1 MSHARDMLQT
11 DIDASVKAIS
21 RLSVVPRILDAVVRA
36 TGMRFAAVARVTED
50 RWTAC
55 AVRDDLG
62 FGLKP
67 GEDLILETTICNDIR
82 SHRQPVV
89 FGHASAHAVYSQHHT
104 PKYYGLECY
113 ASVPIYTVEG
123 DFFGTLCA
131 IDSRPLVVDEDQL
144 AAEMILYGELI
155 ASQMALEGRVE
166 TAERALRT
174 SMDEGVLREQFLAV
188 VGHDLRSPL
197 QAAGMAAET
206 LSGMDLPPRAGRLAK
221 VITASTHRM
230 ADLIDDIMDFA
241 RARLASGIPVAQ
253 LDQGDLAAAIGRVV
267 AEVAA
272 AHPAVTIVSQ
282 VDVPGGLRFDPVRLQ
297 QLLANLL
304 NNAVAHGDTRRP
316 IRVDGRLEDG
326 AILLAVTNFGTPID
340 PATQVMLFQPFYR
353 PESATPRPGLGLG
366 LFIASEIARAH
377 GGTLTVC
384 SSTDDG
390 TCFTL
395 RLPISGSGA

>member
-1 MSHARDMLQT
+1 MSGNGAMLQT
-11 DIDASVKAIS
+11 DVDTSVEAIL
-21 RLSVVPRILDAVVRA
+21 RLPVVPRILDAVVRA
-36 TGMRFAAVARVTED
+36 TGMRFAAVARVTEN

-67 GEDLILETTICNDIR
+67 GEDLVLETTICNDIR

-89 FGHASAHAVYSQHHT
+89 FGHASEHAVYSKHHT
-104 PKYYGLECY
+104 PKHYGLESY
-113 ASVPIYTVEG
+113 ASVPIYTVDGE
-123 DFFGTLCA
+123 FFGTLCA
-131 IDSRPLVVDEDQL
+131 IDSRPNDLDEEQV
-144 AAEMILYGELI
+144 AAEMVLYGELI

-166 TAERALRT
+166 NAERALRT
-174 SMDEGVLREQFLAV
+174 SVDEGVLREQFLAV

-197 QAAGMAAET
+197 QAAGMAAEA
-206 LSGMDLPPRAGRLAK
+206 LSGMDLPPRAGRLAA
-221 VITASTHRM
+221 VVTASAKRM

-267 AEVAA
+267 AEVSA
-272 AHPAVTIVSQ
+272 AHPNARIVSQ
-282 VDVPGGLRFDPVRLQ
+282 VDVPGELRFDPVRLQ

-304 NNAVAHGDTRRP
+304 NNAISHGDTRRP
-316 IRVDGRLEDG
+316 IRVEGHLEDR
-326 AILLAVTNFGTPID
+326 IVVLAVSNFGTPID
-340 PATQVMLFQPFYR
+340 PATQGMLFQPFYR
-353 PESATPRPGLGLG
+353 PEAATPRPGLGLG
-366 LFIASEIARAH
+366 LYIASEIARAH

-384 SSTDDG
+384 SSMDDG

-395 RLPISGSGA
+395 RLPLSAA

>member
-1 MSHARDMLQT
+1 MTHPGAMLQT
-11 DIDASVKAIS
+11 DIDVSVEAIA

-67 GEDLILETTICNDIR
+67 GEDLVLQTTICNDIR
-82 SHRQPVV
+82 SHRHPVV
-89 FGHASAHAVYSQHHT
+89 FGHASQHAVYSNHHT
-104 PKYYGLECY
+104 PKYYGLESY
-113 ASVPIYTVEG
+113 ASVPIYTVGGE
-123 DFFGTLCA
+123 FFGTLCA
-131 IDSRPLVVDEDQL
+131 IDSRPVIVDEDRL
-144 AAEMILYGELI
+144 ATEMILYGELI
-155 ASQMALEGRVE
+155 ASQMALEGRVAS
-166 TAERALRT
+166 AERALRT

-197 QAAGMAAET
+197 QAAGMAGEALADME
-206 LSGMDLPPRAGRLAK
+206 LPPRAGRLAK
-221 VITASTHRM
+221 VVTASAKRM

-241 RARLASGIPVAQ
+241 RARLASGIPVVQ
-253 LDQGDLAAAIGRVV
+253 LDQGDLAAMVGRVV

-272 AHPAVTIVSQ
+272 AHPTATIVSHL
-282 VDVPGGLRFDPVRLQ
+282 DVPGALRFDPVRLQ
-297 QLLANLL
+297 QLIANLL
-304 NNAVAHGDTRRP
+304 NNAITHGDTRRA
-316 IRVDGRLEDG
+316 IRVDGCVEDNT
-326 AILLAVTNFGTPID
+326 IVLAVTNFGTPID
-340 PATQVMLFQPFYR
+340 PATQGMLFQPFYR

-366 LFIASEIARAH
+366 LYIASEIARAH

-384 SSTDDG
+384 SSTDEG

-395 RLPISGSGA
+395 RLPLSGA

>member
-11 DIDASVKAIS
+11 DIDASVEAIS

-131 IDSRPLVVDEDQL
+131 IDSRPLVLDEDQL

-155 ASQMALEGRVE
+155 ASQMALEGRVQ

-197 QAAGMAAET
+197 QAATMAAET
-206 LSGMDLPPRAGRLAK
+206 LSDMELPLRAGRLAK

-253 LDQGDLAAAIGRVV
+253 LDQGDLAAVIGRVV

-272 AHPAVTIVSQ
+272 AHPAITIVSH
-282 VDVPGGLRFDPVRLQ
+282 VDVPNGLRFDPVRLQ

-326 AILLAVTNFGTPID
+326 SIFLDVTNFGTPIN

-384 SSTDDG
+384 SSMDDG

-395 RLPISGSGA
+395 RLPLSGA

>member
-1 MSHARDMLQT
+1 MNQAGSMLQL
-11 DIDASVKAIS
+11 DVDASVEAIS

-36 TGMRFAAVARVTED
+36 TGMRFAAVARVTET

-67 GEDLILETTICNDIR
+67 GGDLVLGTTICDDIR
-82 SHRQPVV
+82 LHRQPVV
-89 FGHASAHAVYSQHHT
+89 FGHASEHAIYSKHHT
-104 PKYYGLECY
+104 PKHYGLESY
-113 ASVPIYTVEG
+113 ASVPIFTVDG

-131 IDSRPLVVDEDQL
+131 IDSRPNVLDEDRV
-144 AAEMILYGELI
+144 AEEMILYGELI

-166 TAERALRT
+166 QVERALRT

-197 QAAGMAAET
+197 QAAGMAAEA
-206 LSGMDLPPRAGRLAK
+206 LSDMDLPPRASRLAR
-221 VITASTHRM
+221 VVTASAKRM

-241 RARLASGIPVAQ
+241 RARLASGIPVAH
-253 LDQGDLAAAIGRVV
+253 LDRGDLGAVISRVV

-272 AHPAVTIVSQ
+272 AHPNARIVAQ
-282 VDVPGGLRFDPVRLQ
+282 VDVPNELRFDPVRLQ

-304 NNAVAHGDTRRP
+304 NNAVAHGDIRRP
-316 IRVDGRLEDG
+316 IQVDGRHEDG
-326 AILLAVTNFGTPID
+326 VVVLAVTNFGTPID
-340 PATQVMLFQPFYR
+340 PATLGMLFQPFYR
-353 PESATPRPGLGLG
+353 PEAATPRPGLGLG
-366 LFIASEIARAH
+366 LYIASEIARAH
-377 GGTLTVC
+377 YGTLTVC

-390 TCFTL
+390 TCFTV
-395 RLPISGSGA
+395 RLPLGVA

>member
-131 IDSRPLVVDEDQL
+131 IDSRPLVVDEVQL

-253 LDQGDLAAAIGRVV
+253 LDQGDLAAVIGRVV
-267 AEVAA
+267 TEVAA

-326 AILLAVTNFGTPID
+326 TILLAVTNFGTPID

-395 RLPISGSGA
+395 RLPLSGSGA

>member
-1 MSHARDMLQT
+1 MLQT
-11 DIDASVKAIS
+11 DIDASVEAIS

-131 IDSRPLVVDEDQL
+131 IDSRPLVLDEDQL

-155 ASQMALEGRVE
+155 ASQMALEGRVD

-197 QAAGMAAET
+197 QAATMAAET
-206 LSGMDLPPRAGRLAK
+206 LSDMELPLRAGRLAQ
-221 VITASTHRM
+221 VITASTRRM

-253 LDQGDLAAAIGRVV
+253 LDQGDLAAVIGRVV

-272 AHPAVTIVSQ
+272 AHPAITIVSH
-282 VDVPGGLRFDPVRLQ
+282 VDVPNGLRFDPVRLQ

-326 AILLAVTNFGTPID
+326 SIFLDVTNFGTPIN

-384 SSTDDG
+384 SSMDDG

-395 RLPISGSGA
+395 RLPLSGA

>member
-1 MSHARDMLQT
+1 MSHARDILQT
-11 DIDASVKAIS
+11 DIDASVEAIS

-36 TGMRFAAVARVTED
+36 TGMRFAAVARVTEN

-67 GEDLILETTICNDIR
+67 GEDLVLETTICNDIR
-82 SHRQPVV
+82 AHRQPVV

-104 PKYYGLECY
+104 PKHYGLECY

-123 DFFGTLCA
+123 EFFGTLCA
-131 IDSRPLVVDEDQL
+131 IDSRPLAVDEQQL

-166 TAERALRT
+166 SAERALRT

-206 LSGMDLPPRAGRLAK
+206 LADMELPPRAGRLAK
-221 VITASTHRM
+221 VITASTKRM

-253 LDQGDLAAAIGRVV
+253 LDQGDLGAVIGRVV
-267 AEVAA
+267 AEVSA
-272 AHPAVTIVSQ
+272 AHPAATIVSR
-282 VDVPGGLRFDPVRLQ
+282 VDLPGELRFDPVRLQ

-316 IRVDGRLEDG
+316 IRVDGRLEE
-326 AILLAVTNFGTPID
+326 LTVVLAVSNFGTPID
-340 PATQVMLFQPFYR
+340 PVTQVMLFQPFYR

-366 LFIASEIARAH
+366 LYIASEIARAH

-384 SSTDDG
+384 SSTEDG

-395 RLPISGSGA
+395 RLPLGDP

>member
-1 MSHARDMLQT
+1 MSHARQMLQT
-11 DIDASVKAIS
+11 DIEASVEAIS

-36 TGMRFAAVARVTED
+36 TGMRFAAVARVTEN

-67 GEDLILETTICNDIR
+67 GEDLVLETTICNDIR

-104 PKYYGLECY
+104 PKYYGLESY

-131 IDSRPLVVDEDQL
+131 IDSRPSVVDEEQL
-144 AAEMILYGELI
+144 ASAMILYGELI

-166 TAERALRT
+166 YAERALRT

-206 LSGMDLPPRAGRLAK
+206 LSDMELPPRAGRLAK
-221 VITASTHRM
+221 VITASTKRM

-241 RARLASGIPVAQ
+241 RARLASGIPVAR
-253 LDQGDLAAAIGRVV
+253 LDQGDLAAVIGRVV
-267 AEVAA
+267 TEVSA
-272 AHPAVTIVSQ
+272 AHPTATIVSD
-282 VDVPGGLRFDPVRLQ
+282 VDVPGELRFDPVRLQ

-304 NNAVAHGDTRRP
+304 NNAIVHGDRRRA
-316 IRVDGRLEDG
+316 IRVDGRLEDNSVV
-326 AILLAVTNFGTPID
+326 LAVTNFGTPID
-340 PATQVMLFQPFYR
+340 QATQVMLFQPFYR

-366 LFIASEIARAH
+366 LYIASEIARAH

-384 SSTDDG
+384 SSTEDG

-395 RLPISGSGA
+395 RLPLGGD

>member
-1 MSHARDMLQT
+1 MLQA
-11 DIDASVKAIS
+11 DIEASVEAIS

-36 TGMRFAAVARVTED
+36 TGMRFAAVARVTDD

-89 FGHASAHAVYSQHHT
+89 FGHASAHAVYSTHHT

-131 IDSRPLVVDEDQL
+131 IDSRPNVLDEEQL

-155 ASQMALEGRVE
+155 ASQLALEGRVAN
-166 TAERALRT
+166 AERDLRT
-174 SMDEGVLREQFLAV
+174 SRDEGVLREQFLAV

-206 LSGMDLPPRAGRLAK
+206 LADMDLPPRAGRLAK
-221 VITASTHRM
+221 VITASAKRM
-230 ADLIDDIMDFA
+230 TDLIDDIMDFA

-253 LDQGDLAAAIGRVV
+253 LDQGDLAAVVSRVV

-272 AHPAVTIVSQ
+272 AHPGATIVSELNL
-282 VDVPGGLRFDPVRLQ
+282 PETLRFDPVRLQ
-297 QLLANLL
+297 QLFANLL
-304 NNAVAHGDTRRP
+304 NNAIAHGDTRRA
-316 IRVDGRLEDG
+316 IRVDGYIEDD
-326 AILLAVTNFGTPID
+326 AIVVSVTNFGTPID
-340 PATQVMLFQPFYR
+340 PATQGMLFQPFSR

-366 LFIASEIARAH
+366 LYIASEIARAH
-377 GGTLTVC
+377 DGTLSVC
-384 SSTDDG
+384 SSTDEG
-390 TCFTL
+390 TCFSL
-395 RLPISGSGA
+395 RLPLSGA

>member
-1 MSHARDMLQT
+1 MGHPGNMLQT
-11 DIDASVKAIS
+11 DIDESVAAIA
-21 RLSVVPRILDAVVRA
+21 RLPVVPRILDAVVRA
-36 TGMRFAAVARVTED
+36 TGMRFAAVARVTES

-67 GEDLILETTICNDIR
+67 GEDLVLETTICNDIR

-89 FGHASAHAVYSQHHT
+89 FGHASAHAVYSNHHT
-104 PKYYGLECY
+104 PKYYGLESY
-113 ASVPIYTVEG
+113 ASVPIYTVGGE
-123 DFFGTLCA
+123 FFGTLCA
-131 IDSRPLVVDEDQL
+131 IDSRPVIVDEDRL
-144 AAEMILYGELI
+144 ATEMILYGELI
-155 ASQMALEGRVE
+155 ASQMALEGRVAS
-166 TAERALRT
+166 AERALRT

-206 LSGMDLPPRAGRLAK
+206 LADMELPPRAGRLAK
-221 VITASTHRM
+221 VITASTKRM

-253 LDQGDLAAAIGRVV
+253 LDQGDLGAMVGRVV

-272 AHPAVTIVSQ
+272 AHPAVRIAC
-282 VDVPGGLRFDPVRLQ
+282 DVHVPDALRFDPVRLQ
-297 QLLANLL
+297 QLFANLL
-304 NNAVAHGDTRRP
+304 NNAVAHGDTRHP
-316 IRVDGRLEDG
+316 IRVDGHVEDDH
-326 AILLAVTNFGTPID
+326 IVLAVTNSGAPID
-340 PATQVMLFQPFYR
+340 PATQGMLFQPFYR

-366 LFIASEIARAH
+366 LYIASEIARAH

-384 SSTDDG
+384 SSTDEG

-395 RLPISGSGA
+395 RLPLSGA

>member
-1 MSHARDMLQT
+1 MLQT
-11 DIDASVKAIS
+11 DIDASVEAIS

-131 IDSRPLVVDEDQL
+131 IDSRPLVLDEDQL

-155 ASQMALEGRVE
+155 ASQMALEGRVD

-197 QAAGMAAET
+197 QAATMAAET
-206 LSGMDLPPRAGRLAK
+206 LSDMELPLRAGRLAK
-221 VITASTHRM
+221 VITASTRRM

-253 LDQGDLAAAIGRVV
+253 LDQGDLAAVIGRVV

-272 AHPAVTIVSQ
+272 AHPAITIVSH
-282 VDVPGGLRFDPVRLQ
+282 VDVPNGLRFDPVRLQ

-326 AILLAVTNFGTPID
+326 SIFLDVTNFGTPIN

-384 SSTDDG
+384 SSMDDG

-395 RLPISGSGA
+395 RLPLSGA

>member
-1 MSHARDMLQT
+1 MSHARDILQT

-36 TGMRFAAVARVTED
+36 TGMRFAAVARVTEN

-67 GEDLILETTICNDIR
+67 GEDLVLVTTICNDIR

-104 PKYYGLECY
+104 PKYYGLESY

-123 DFFGTLCA
+123 EFFGTLCA

-144 AAEMILYGELI
+144 ASEMILYGELI

-166 TAERALRT
+166 SAERALRT
-174 SMDEGVLREQFLAV
+174 SMDEGMLREQFLAV

-197 QAAGMAAET
+197 QAAGIAAET
-206 LSGMDLPPRAGRLAK
+206 LSDMELPPRAGRLAK
-221 VITASTHRM
+221 VITASANRM
-230 ADLIDDIMDFA
+230 SDLIDDIMDFA

-253 LDQGDLAAAIGRVV
+253 LDQGDLAAVIGRVI

-272 AHPAVTIVSQ
+272 AHPAATIVSH
-282 VDVPGGLRFDPVRLQ
+282 VDVPDELRFDPVRLQ

-304 NNAVAHGDTRRP
+304 NNAVVHGDTRRP
-316 IRVDGRLEDG
+316 IRVDGRLEDS
-326 AILLAVTNFGTPID
+326 AVVLAVTNFGTPID

-366 LFIASEIARAH
+366 LYIASEIARAH

-384 SSTDDG
+384 SSTEDG

-395 RLPISGSGA
+395 RLPLSGA

>member
-1 MSHARDMLQT
+1 MSHTRDILQT
-11 DIDASVKAIS
+11 DIDASVRAIS

-36 TGMRFAAVARVTED
+36 TGMRFAAVARVTEN

-67 GEDLILETTICNDIR
+67 GEDLVLETTICNDIR

-104 PKYYGLECY
+104 PKHYGLESY
-113 ASVPIYTVEG
+113 ASVPIYTIEG
-123 DFFGTLCA
+123 EFFGTLCA

-144 AAEMILYGELI
+144 ASEMILYGELI

-166 TAERALRT
+166 RAERALRT

-206 LSGMDLPPRAGRLAK
+206 LSDMALPPRADRLAR
-221 VITASTHRM
+221 VITASTKRM

-253 LDQGDLAAAIGRVV
+253 LDQGDLAAVIGRVV

-272 AHPAVTIVSQ
+272 AHPAATIVSH
-282 VDVPGGLRFDPVRLQ
+282 VDVPGELRFDPVRLQ

-316 IRVDGRLEDG
+316 IRVDGRLEES
-326 AILLAVTNFGTPID
+326 AIVLAVTNFGTPID
-340 PATQVMLFQPFYR
+340 PATQVMLFQPFFR

-366 LFIASEIARAH
+366 LYIASEIARAH

-384 SSTDDG
+384 SSTEDG

-395 RLPISGSGA
+395 RLPLGNA

>member
-1 MSHARDMLQT
+1 MSTPGAILQA
-11 DIDASVKAIS
+11 DIEASVEAIS

-36 TGMRFAAVARVTED
+36 TGMRFAAVARVTD
-50 RWTAC
+50 NRWTAC

-67 GEDLILETTICNDIR
+67 GEDLVLETTICNDIR

-89 FGHASAHAVYSQHHT
+89 FGHASQHAVYSTHHT

-113 ASVPIYTVEG
+113 ASVPIYTVDGE
-123 DFFGTLCA
+123 FFGTLCA
-131 IDSRPLVVDEDQL
+131 IDSRPNVLDEEQL

-155 ASQMALEGRVE
+155 ASQLALEGRVAN
-166 TAERALRT
+166 AERDLRT
-174 SMDEGVLREQFLAV
+174 SRDEGVLREQFLAV

-197 QAAGMAAET
+197 QAAGMAAES
-206 LSGMDLPPRAGRLAK
+206 LASMDLPPRAGRLAK
-221 VITASTHRM
+221 VITASAKRM

-253 LDQGDLAAAIGRVV
+253 LDQGDLAAVVARVV

-272 AHPAVTIVSQ
+272 AHPGATIVSE
-282 VDVPGGLRFDPVRLQ
+282 VDLLETLRFDPVRLQ

-304 NNAVAHGDTRRP
+304 NNAIVHGDIRRA
-316 IRVDGRLEDG
+316 IRVDGRSEDD
-326 AILLAVTNFGTPID
+326 AIVVSVTNFGTPID
-340 PATQVMLFQPFYR
+340 AATQGMLFQPFYR

-366 LFIASEIARAH
+366 LYIASEIARAH

-384 SSTDDG
+384 SSTEDG

-395 RLPISGSGA
+395 RIPVSGS

>member
-1 MSHARDMLQT
+1 MSHFRDMLQT
-11 DIDASVKAIS
+11 DIEASVEAIS

-36 TGMRFAAVARVTED
+36 TGMRFAAVARVTEN

-67 GEDLILETTICNDIR
+67 GEDLVLETTICNDIR

-104 PKYYGLECY
+104 PKHYGLECY

-123 DFFGTLCA
+123 EFFGTLCA
-131 IDSRPLVVDEDQL
+131 IDSRPLALNEQQL
-144 AAEMILYGELI
+144 AEEMILYGELI

-166 TAERALRT
+166 SAERALRT

-206 LSGMDLPPRAGRLAK
+206 LCDMDLPPRAGRLAK
-221 VITASTHRM
+221 VITASTKRM

-253 LDQGDLAAAIGRVV
+253 LDQGDLAAVIGRVV
-267 AEVAA
+267 TEVAA
-272 AHPAVTIVSQ
+272 SYPAATIISQ
-282 VDVPGGLRFDPVRLQ
+282 VDLPDELRFNPVRLQ

-316 IRVDGRLEDG
+316 IRVDGRLEDS
-326 AILLAVTNFGTPID
+326 AIVLAVTNFGTPID
-340 PATQVMLFQPFYR
+340 PTTQVMLFQPFYR

-366 LFIASEIARAH
+366 LYIASEIARAH

-384 SSTDDG
+384 SSTEDG

-395 RLPISGSGA
+395 RLPLSGA